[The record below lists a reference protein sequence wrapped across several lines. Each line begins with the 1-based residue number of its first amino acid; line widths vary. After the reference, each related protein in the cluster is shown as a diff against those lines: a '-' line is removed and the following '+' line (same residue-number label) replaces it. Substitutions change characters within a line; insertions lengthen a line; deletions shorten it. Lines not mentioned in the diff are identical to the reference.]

1 MQIQRFFL
9 YGKDLVELQK
19 LAPYDNAISRSICLV
34 EADLIKQVRL
44 VLRLRRDS
52 LVNVLDGAG
61 NEFQLRIES
70 IEPRQIRAHI
80 DKFIPFQPNRRIKLE
95 VGQSVIKGQRFEW
108 CLEKLTELG
117 VDRIV
122 PIISKRCVI
131 KIDESQ
137 EKSQRRQR
145 WQAIIK
151 EASEQSERTQI
162 PELAFPET
170 LSDYIARSKDGGTQK
185 LGILC
190 AERGDRQSAQEL
202 LNAAIG
208 AADIDRIEEIAI
220 LIGPEGGFDD
230 NELISMIEAGWK
242 PISLGTRVLR
252 SDTAGISA
260 VIQIASILNL

>member
-9 YGKDLVELQK
+9 YGKDLIELQR
-19 LAPYDNAISRSICLV
+19 LAPYDNAISRSIYLV

-44 VLRLRRDS
+44 VLRLKRDS
-52 LVNVLDGAG
+52 LVNALDDKG

-70 IEPRQIRAHI
+70 IEPRQVRATVEQ
-80 DKFIPFQPNRRIKLE
+80 FIPFQPERRIRLE
-95 VGQSVIKGQRFEW
+95 VGQSIIKGQRFEW

-131 KIDESQ
+131 KPDEGH

-151 EASEQSERTQI
+151 EASEQSERTLI
-162 PELAFPET
+162 PELTFPET
-170 LSDYIARSKDGGTQK
+170 LSDYVARSKDGGMQK
-185 LGILC
+185 LRILC

-202 LNAAIG
+202 INEITRAT
-208 AADIDRIEEIAI
+208 DIDRIEEVSII
-220 LIGPEGGFDD
+220 IGPEGGFDD
-230 NELISMIEAGWK
+230 NELISMTKEGWK